1 MVAAIYRGFSTIGL
15 KGLDSRKFNIDLV
28 RDDLL
33 NQFNTR
39 LGERVGRPGFGS
51 IIHDLL
57 FDLSDPR
64 TEGLVIADAQRIM
77 NEDPR
82 LKTREITVDLD
93 FDAHTLTLNIT
104 ALLVEFDMN
113 IQFAVTFEERT

>member
-1 MVAAIYRGFSTIGL
+1 MVASIYRGFSTVGL
-15 KGLDSRKFNIDLV
+15 KGLDSRVSNVDLV
-28 RDDLL
+28 RIDLL

-64 TEGLVIADAQRIM
+64 TEGLVVADAQRILS
-77 NEDPR
+77 EDPR
-82 LKTREITVDLD
+82 LKTREIKPVID

-113 IQFAVTFEERT
+113 IQFVVTFEESI

>member
-1 MVAAIYRGFSTIGL
+1 
-15 KGLDSRKFNIDLV
+15 LDSRVFNVDLV
-28 RDDLL
+28 RVDLL

-57 FDLSDPR
+57 FDLADPR
-64 TEGLVIADAQRIM
+64 TEGLAVADAQRILS
-77 NEDPR
+77 EDPR
-82 LKTREITVDLD
+82 LKTREIKSVVD

-104 ALLVEFDMN
+104 VLLVEFDMN
-113 IQFAVTFEERT
+113 IQFVVTFEERS